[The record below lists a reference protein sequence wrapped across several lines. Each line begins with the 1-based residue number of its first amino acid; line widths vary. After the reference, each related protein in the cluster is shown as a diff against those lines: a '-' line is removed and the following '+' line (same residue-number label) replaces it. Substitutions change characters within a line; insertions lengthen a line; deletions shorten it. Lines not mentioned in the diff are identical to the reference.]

1 MDFLILDI
9 PFIKLVELTA
19 VLFGLAYVL
28 LAIKIH
34 HWCWYMTIC
43 SSILF
48 LLLFWNVELYLMS
61 LLQFFY
67 LGIAV
72 YGLVNWHP
80 KQNKLEKKIKI
91 MKPKS
96 HLYIIGLIVLSSII
110 IGWFLSRYTDD
121 AAPYLDTVTSVGG
134 VVASYMVARKIL
146 ENWLYW
152 IAIDATSIFVY
163 IDRELYLTVLL
174 FGIYLILAAF
184 GYHQWK
190 LSYQQQ

>member
-1 MDFLILDI
+1 
-9 PFIKLVELTA
+9 
-19 VLFGLAYVL
+19 
-28 LAIKIH
+28 
-34 HWCWYMTIC
+34 
-43 SSILF
+43 
-48 LLLFWNVELYLMS
+48 MS

-72 YGLVNWHP
+72 YGLLNWHP
-80 KQNKLEKKIKI
+80 KQNKLEKKIKV

-96 HLYIIGLIVLSSII
+96 HLYIICLIVLSSII

-163 IDRELYLTVLL
+163 IDREHLQTYFV
-174 FGIYLILAAF
+174 
-184 GYHQWK
+184 
-190 LSYQQQ
+190 